1 MVYTRESHKKN
12 NHKIIDDD
20 SDVDARSIRARRN
33 WAILR

>member
-1 MVYTRESHKKN
+1 MMKN
-12 NHKIIDDD
+12 TKILDDD